1 MGGVQWVKFLFFR
14 RNSIVKEKGFCPP
27 FLSPKKYVIDKQKL
41 ILPSTKKKTKKKLG
55 GIKTSCFWLADDSI
69 KCEGFNS
76 QMPLFSRYK
85 GLWTEVHFF
94 LQTDTK
100 NKDHV
105 LHTQKLTLSSIKYFQ
120 KTKPFPNCKKN
131 ITLKVVFWVVSCLS
145 SAVHS

>member
-1 MGGVQWVKFLFFR
+1 MLFR
-14 RNSIVKEKGFCPP
+14 RQKKE
-27 FLSPKKYVIDKQKL
+27 
-41 ILPSTKKKTKKKLG
+41 KKKLG

-131 ITLKVVFWVVSCLS
+131 ITLKSSSELFHACRLQYIHKVLDKNWMFKIYNEAWYFPQSLACLFL
-145 SAVHS
+145 VWHYC